1 MENQPKKWITRL
13 LEWAAMFALAAFLL
27 RLGVAYIKEI
37 WWILLILAAVVSA
50 VVIAYRLYKNKVQ

>member
-1 MENQPKKWITRL
+1 MEEKPKKWIIRL

-37 WWILLILAAVVSA
+37 WWILLIIAGVVAA
-50 VVIAYRLYKNKVQ
+50 VVIAYRVYKFHVK